1 MPSYRM
7 RKLAREI
14 SGFYHK
20 HGYINVA
27 DFMTYASNNKELM
40 ESLNIVL
47 NQNLR
52 EEFDLD
58 EILDYINVIKEYNI
72 NEQIKKIQK
81 DIKNEKDIMKQVALI
96 DKITELIKDREEL

>member
-1 MPSYRM
+1 
-7 RKLAREI
+7 
-14 SGFYHK
+14 
-20 HGYINVA
+20 
-27 DFMTYASNNKELM
+27 MTYASNNKELM